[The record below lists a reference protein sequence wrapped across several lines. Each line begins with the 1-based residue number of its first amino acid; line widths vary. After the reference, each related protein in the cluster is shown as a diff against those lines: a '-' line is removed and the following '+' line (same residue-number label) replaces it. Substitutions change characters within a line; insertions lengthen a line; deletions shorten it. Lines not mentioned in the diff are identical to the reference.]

1 MSESSPALR
10 VLFVARVCRLFRG
23 RVVDPE
29 LGAGDVALYDGRCLH
44 AGDTNTS
51 PRQSAE
57 SMLFYCSFATA
68 EHARTSTRG
77 TILDDLR
84 GKHALSDWREW
95 MTWSS
100 SEDCRAVEFS
110 KSC

>member
-1 MSESSPALR
+1 MNTLLISHIRCFCCFPTKR
-10 VLFVARVCRLFRG
+10 ARL
-23 RVVDPE
+23 E

-44 AGDTNTS
+44 AGDANTS
-51 PRQSAE
+51 PRQRV
-57 SMLFYCSFATA
+57 LFYCSFATA

-95 MTWSS
+95 TWSS
-100 SEDCRAVEFS
+100 SED
-110 KSC
+110 